1 MWLSIHAAFTEE
13 GGKEGEGEEEEAR
26 EGKGGLR
33 GREVVFLFSLAQREG
48 KTIGVQM
55 DASPLFLDD
64 PPPLHP
70 SFLHSL
76 DVKKEEQRREEG
88 FWVCVCV

>member
-13 GGKEGEGEEEEAR
+13 GGGEVRVGWGWGGAGETGVSEGER
-26 EGKGGLR
+26 WSF
-33 GREVVFLFSLAQREG
+33 FLSLLAQREG

-64 PPPLHP
+64 LPLP
-70 SFLHSL
+70 SLRPNVLGTDGGTSW
-76 DVKKEEQRREEG
+76 RRG
-88 FWVCVCV
+88 GAV